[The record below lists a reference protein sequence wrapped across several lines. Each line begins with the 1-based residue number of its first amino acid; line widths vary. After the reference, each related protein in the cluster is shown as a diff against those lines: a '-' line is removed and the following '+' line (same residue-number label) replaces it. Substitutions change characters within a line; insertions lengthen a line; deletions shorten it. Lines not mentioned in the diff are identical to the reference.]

1 MRGERADPGRILARA
16 AEELQRHFE
25 GELAPGL
32 YVVSTPIGNLGDITL
47 RAIAVLARADAV
59 LCEDTRHSRTLLS
72 HFGIGTPARPYH
84 EHNAAKERP
93 RVLADLA
100 AGHRIALISDAGTP
114 LVSDP
119 GWKLVRE
126 AIDAG
131 HRVEALPGASASLTA
146 LAVAGLPTD
155 AFLFAGFLPPKS
167 AGRRTRIAELAAV
180 PATLVFFEAPSR
192 VAETL
197 ADLAVVLGPRPA
209 ALARELTKLH
219 EEVRRA
225 PLDRLAADLD
235 GSNAEGRGG
244 DPRRPAAAGRG
255 ERRRH
260 RHASGGG
267 AGADEL
273 ARCRQGRRRR
283 ARRPQEPRLRSRPAP
298 AERRAM
304 TADERRA
311 RLRRGRLA
319 ETLAAAALIAKGYR
333 ILGRNVKTRAGEIDI
348 VAVRGRR
355 LAFVEVKRRLS
366 GEDVEAAVSARQAAR
381 IRVAADYW
389 LARRPRYHQHEQGFD
404 LVLLLP
410 HRWPRHIPNGL

>member
-1 MRGERADPGRILARA
+1 MRGGRADPGRILARA

-32 YVVSTPIGNLGDITL
+32 YVVATPIGNLGDITL

-100 AGHRIALISDAGTP
+100 AGQRIALISDAGTP

-131 HRVEALPGASASLTA
+131 HRVEALPGASATLSA

-192 VAETL
+192 MSETL
-197 ADLAVVLGPRPA
+197 ADLAAVLGPRPA
-209 ALARELTKLH
+209 VLARELTKLH

-235 GSNAEGRGG
+235 GEILKGEAVILVGPPQQGEVS
-244 DPRRPAAAGRG
+244 DDDIAAR
-255 ERRRH
+255 
-260 RHASGGG
+260 
-267 AGADEL
+267 
-273 ARCRQGRRRR
+273 
-283 ARRPQEPRLRSRPAP
+283 
-298 AERRAM
+298 
-304 TADERRA
+304 
-311 RLRRGRLA
+311 
-319 ETLAAAALIAKGYR
+319 LAAALEQMSLRDAAKAVADALGVPKSRVYD
-333 ILGRNVKTRAGEIDI
+333 LGLRARKD
-348 VAVRGRR
+348 A
-355 LAFVEVKRRLS
+355 
-366 GEDVEAAVSARQAAR
+366 Q
-381 IRVAADYW
+381 
-389 LARRPRYHQHEQGFD
+389 
-404 LVLLLP
+404 
-410 HRWPRHIPNGL
+410 

>member
-1 MRGERADPGRILARA
+1 MRGDRADPGRILARA
-16 AEELQRHFE
+16 AEELQRHLE
-25 GELAPGL
+25 AELAPGL

-72 HFGIGTPARPYH
+72 HFGVGTPARPYH

-100 AGHRIALISDAGTP
+100 AGQRIALISDAGTP

-131 HRVEALPGASASLTA
+131 HRVEALPGASATLSA

-167 AGRRTRIAELAAV
+167 AGRRARIAELAAV

-192 VAETL
+192 IAETL
-197 ADLAVVLGPRPA
+197 ADLAAVLGPRPA

-235 GSNAEGRGG
+235 GETLKGEAVILVGPPQQGEVN
-244 DPRRPAAAGRG
+244 DDDIAAR
-255 ERRRH
+255 
-260 RHASGGG
+260 
-267 AGADEL
+267 
-273 ARCRQGRRRR
+273 
-283 ARRPQEPRLRSRPAP
+283 
-298 AERRAM
+298 
-304 TADERRA
+304 
-311 RLRRGRLA
+311 
-319 ETLAAAALIAKGYR
+319 LAAALEQMSLRDAAKAVADALGVPKSRVYD
-333 ILGRNVKTRAGEIDI
+333 LGL
-348 VAVRGRR
+348 R
-355 LAFVEVKRRLS
+355 LRKDA
-366 GEDVEAAVSARQAAR
+366 
-381 IRVAADYW
+381 
-389 LARRPRYHQHEQGFD
+389 P
-404 LVLLLP
+404 
-410 HRWPRHIPNGL
+410 

>member
-100 AGHRIALISDAGTP
+100 AGQRIALISDAGTP

-131 HRVEALPGASASLTA
+131 HRVEALPGASATLSA

-167 AGRRTRIAELAAV
+167 AARRTRIAELAAV

-192 VAETL
+192 IAETI
-197 ADLAVVLGPRPA
+197 ADLATVLGARPA
-209 ALARELTKLH
+209 AIARELTKLH

-225 PLDRLAADLD
+225 RLDRLAADL
-235 GSNAEGRGG
+235 EGGTLKG
-244 DPRRPAAAGRG
+244 EAVILVGPPQQGEVSDDDIAAR
-255 ERRRH
+255 
-260 RHASGGG
+260 
-267 AGADEL
+267 
-273 ARCRQGRRRR
+273 
-283 ARRPQEPRLRSRPAP
+283 
-298 AERRAM
+298 
-304 TADERRA
+304 
-311 RLRRGRLA
+311 
-319 ETLAAAALIAKGYR
+319 LAAALEQMSLRDAAKAVADALGVPKSRVYD
-333 ILGRNVKTRAGEIDI
+333 LGL
-348 VAVRGRR
+348 R
-355 LAFVEVKRRLS
+355 LRKDA
-366 GEDVEAAVSARQAAR
+366 Q
-381 IRVAADYW
+381 
-389 LARRPRYHQHEQGFD
+389 
-404 LVLLLP
+404 
-410 HRWPRHIPNGL
+410 

>member
-100 AGHRIALISDAGTP
+100 AGQRIALISDAGTP

-131 HRVEALPGASASLTA
+131 HRVEALPGASATLSA

-192 VAETL
+192 IAETI
-197 ADLAVVLGPRPA
+197 ADLATVLGARPA
-209 ALARELTKLH
+209 AIARELTKLH

-225 PLDRLAADLD
+225 PLDRLAADL
-235 GSNAEGRGG
+235 EGETLKGEAVILVG
-244 DPRRPAAAGRG
+244 PPQQGEVSDDDIAAR
-255 ERRRH
+255 
-260 RHASGGG
+260 
-267 AGADEL
+267 
-273 ARCRQGRRRR
+273 
-283 ARRPQEPRLRSRPAP
+283 
-298 AERRAM
+298 
-304 TADERRA
+304 
-311 RLRRGRLA
+311 
-319 ETLAAAALIAKGYR
+319 LAAALEQMSLRDAAKAVADALGVPKSRVYD
-333 ILGRNVKTRAGEIDI
+333 LGLRLRK
-348 VAVRGRR
+348 VA
-355 LAFVEVKRRLS
+355 
-366 GEDVEAAVSARQAAR
+366 Q
-381 IRVAADYW
+381 
-389 LARRPRYHQHEQGFD
+389 
-404 LVLLLP
+404 
-410 HRWPRHIPNGL
+410 

>member
-1 MRGERADPGRILARA
+1 MRGGRADPGRILARA

-72 HFGIGTPARPYH
+72 YFGIGTPARPYH

-100 AGHRIALISDAGTP
+100 AGQRIALISDAGTP

-180 PATLVFFEAPSR
+180 PATLLLFEAPSR
-192 VAETL
+192 IAETL
-197 ADLAVVLGPRPA
+197 ADLAAVLGPRPA

-225 PLDRLAADLD
+225 PLDRLAAEL
-235 GSNAEGRGG
+235 EGVTLK
-244 DPRRPAAAGRG
+244 G
-255 ERRRH
+255 E
-260 RHASGGG
+260 AVILVGPPQ
-267 AGADEL
+267 
-273 ARCRQGRRRR
+273 QGEVSDDDI
-283 ARRPQEPRLRSRPAP
+283 A
-298 AERRAM
+298 
-304 TADERRA
+304 A
-311 RLRRGRLA
+311 RLAVALEQMSLRD
-319 ETLAAAALIAKGYR
+319 AAKAVADALGVPKSRVYD
-333 ILGRNVKTRAGEIDI
+333 LGLR
-348 VAVRGRR
+348 VRKD
-355 LAFVEVKRRLS
+355 A
-366 GEDVEAAVSARQAAR
+366 Q
-381 IRVAADYW
+381 
-389 LARRPRYHQHEQGFD
+389 
-404 LVLLLP
+404 
-410 HRWPRHIPNGL
+410 